1 MPLHQEGQETPST
14 LNLGIYS
21 VEVDERGEDV
31 QNE

>member
-14 LNLGIYS
+14 LYMGIYS
-21 VEVDERGEDV
+21 NELSERGEDV